1 MEDDVKQSSTDR
13 YALSQAYR
21 WRAERDQARQELREI
36 QARLMP
42 EGMEWPRYE
51 DGEPVRIGDVVS
63 DVEVRSVVFRDGG
76 ILLSD
81 CTSVPGWGTW
91 RSYKE
96 PLKTGGW
103 SLKGEHETLARLSLE
118 EFMASEWWEPYIEKT
133 KYQNFD
139 SSWMDSFNVDA
150 DEDHAEIN
158 FECPEFK
165 KVWWCSSEVPSGRI
179 AKCRVY
185 VGSDGI
191 LYLKVKN
198 EGEEANIIEF
208 IEAFRR
214 LRELERAGVSLD
226 DEGNVIVRK
235 TAERGE

>member
-1 MEDDVKQSSTDR
+1 MKKEPGSVRDMAWADRQRSSAVNVEFDKV
-13 YALSQAYR
+13 ADEPSEGKLSDIAVR
-21 WRAERDQARQELREI
+21 VIPDEHKNV
-36 QARLMP
+36 
-42 EGMEWPRYE
+42 
-51 DGEPVRIGDVVS
+51 VRINR
-63 DVEVRSVVFRDGG
+63 E
-76 ILLSD
+76 
-81 CTSVPGWGTW
+81 
-91 RSYKE
+91 RSYFDHQSGNGWWSMRVERE
-96 PLKTGGW
+96 PIA
-103 SLKGEHETLARLSLE
+103 ELSFE
-118 EFMASEWWEPYIEKT
+118 EFKDSEWWDPYIEKT

-158 FECPEFK
+158 FECPELK

-191 LYLKVKN
+191 LYLKVEN
-198 EGEEANIIEF
+198 EDEEANIIEF
-208 IEAFRR
+208 IEAVRR
-214 LRELERAGVSLD
+214 LREFERSGVSLD

>member
-1 MEDDVKQSSTDR
+1 MKKEPGSVRDMAWADRQRSNAVNVEFEKVTNEPSEGKLSDVAVRVIPDEQKNV
-13 YALSQAYR
+13 
-21 WRAERDQARQELREI
+21 
-36 QARLMP
+36 
-42 EGMEWPRYE
+42 
-51 DGEPVRIGDVVS
+51 VRINRERSYFDH
-63 DVEVRSVVFRDGG
+63 RSVNNLWSMRVEREP
-76 ILLSD
+76 IAELSF
-81 CTSVPGWGTW
+81 
-91 RSYKE
+91 
-96 PLKTGGW
+96 
-103 SLKGEHETLARLSLE
+103 E
-118 EFMASEWWEPYIEKT
+118 EFRNSEWWEPYIEKT

-139 SSWMDSFNVDA
+139 SSWMDSFDVDA

-191 LYLKVKN
+191 LYLKVEK
-198 EGEEANIIEF
+198 EDEEANIIEF
-208 IEAFRR
+208 IEAVRR
-214 LRELERAGVSLD
+214 LREFEKAGVSLD

>member
-1 MEDDVKQSSTDR
+1 MKKEPRSVRDMAWADRQRSNAVNVEFEKVADEPSEGKLSDVAVRVIPD
-13 YALSQAYR
+13 
-21 WRAERDQARQELREI
+21 ERKNV
-36 QARLMP
+36 
-42 EGMEWPRYE
+42 
-51 DGEPVRIGDVVS
+51 VRINR
-63 DVEVRSVVFRDGG
+63 E
-76 ILLSD
+76 
-81 CTSVPGWGTW
+81 
-91 RSYKE
+91 RSYFDHQSGNGWWSMRVEFE
-96 PLKTGGW
+96 PIA
-103 SLKGEHETLARLSLE
+103 ELSFE
-118 EFMASEWWEPYIEKT
+118 EFRNSEWWEPYIEKT

-139 SSWMDSFNVDA
+139 SSWMDSFDVDA

-191 LYLKVKN
+191 LYLKVEN

-208 IEAFRR
+208 IEAVRR
-214 LRELERAGVSLD
+214 LREFERAGVSLD